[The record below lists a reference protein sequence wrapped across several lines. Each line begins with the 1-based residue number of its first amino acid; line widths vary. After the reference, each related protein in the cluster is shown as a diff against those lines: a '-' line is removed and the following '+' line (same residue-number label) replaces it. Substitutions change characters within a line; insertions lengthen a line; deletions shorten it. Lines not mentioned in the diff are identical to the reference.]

1 MNYHFISIGG
11 SIMHNMAIAM
21 HLKGNKVSGSDD
33 EIFEPAKSNLS
44 KYGLLPEKTG
54 WQADKIN
61 QDIDTVILGMHA
73 KADNPELLKAQEL
86 GLNIVSF
93 PEFIYQNS
101 IDKKRVVIGGSHGK
115 TTITSMI
122 LHVLKVLNIDVDY
135 LVGAK
140 IPGYDVM
147 VKITDSAKLLVVE
160 GDEYLSSALDLRPK
174 FHLYHPHIAL
184 LTGIA
189 WDHFNVFPTFEYYTE
204 QFEIF
209 INTIEPSGALVYFEQ
224 DENLVRLADKSSN
237 INKIP
242 YDTPDYFVEDNTF
255 VIKHQNKNYPL
266 KIAGR
271 HNMQNLLGAMKV
283 CEELGISAED
293 FLRAISSYAGAAKRM
308 ELIKQDDK
316 NIIYRDFAH
325 APSKVEATVNAI
337 KEQFPNKKITAVFE
351 LHTYSSLNKDFIGQY
366 KHTLKSADTRIV
378 FFDPH
383 ALELKR
389 LPMLNFDD
397 IRSAFADDV
406 IVVNDVHSLD
416 IEIEKAKNSNEVLLL
431 MSSGNFGGSTLVTQI

>member
-1 MNYHFISIGG
+1 MN
-11 SIMHNMAIAM
+11 NMAIAM
-21 HLKGNKVSGSDD
+21 HLKGHQVSGSDD
-33 EIFEPAKSNLS
+33 EIFEPAKSNLA
-44 KYGLLPEKTG
+44 KYGLLPDKTG
-54 WQADKIN
+54 WQAEKITS
-61 QDIDTVILGMHA
+61 DIDTVILGMHA
-73 KADNPELLKAQEL
+73 KSDNPELLRAQEL
-86 GLNIVSF
+86 NLNIVSF

-101 IDKKRVVIGGSHGK
+101 LNKKRVVIGGSHGK
-115 TTITSMI
+115 TTVTSMI
-122 LHVLKVLNIDVDY
+122 LHVLKVLNIDADY

-140 IPGYDVM
+140 IPSYDVM
-147 VKITDSAKLLVVE
+147 VKITDEAELLVVE

-189 WDHFNVFPTFEYYTE
+189 WDHFNVFPTFEFYLE
-204 QFEIF
+204 QFKIF
-209 INTIEPSGALVYFEQ
+209 IDTIEPKGSLVYFDQ
-224 DENLVRLADKSSN
+224 DKNLQNFASTTSNN

-242 YDTPDYFVEDNTF
+242 YDTPDYYVDNNIF
-255 VIKHQNKNYPL
+255 KIRFNNKEYPL

-283 CEELGISAED
+283 CNEIGISSED
-293 FLRAISSYAGAAKRM
+293 FLSAITTYSGAAKRM
-308 ELIKQDDK
+308 ELIKDDGK

-325 APSKVEATVNAI
+325 APSKVDATVNAI
-337 KEQFPNKKITAVFE
+337 REQYPIKKIAAIFE

-366 KHTLKSADTRIV
+366 KNTLKSADTRIV

-397 IRSAFADDV
+397 VSEAFGDEIIV
-406 IVVNDVHSLD
+406 INDAKLLEK
-416 IEIEKAKNSNEVLLL
+416 EIQKAKKENEVLLM
-431 MSSGNFGGSTLVTQI
+431 MSSGNFGGINF